1 MKALFMRFPPRNR
14 YMSSSVAFIV
24 DSSTLFLEGQLLP
37 CSDLL
42 LRPHIPSLL
51 VPKFQLGR
59 RSQNMCAETCML
71 EASRV

>member
-1 MKALFMRFPPRNR
+1 MKALFMRFPPGNR

-24 DSSTLFLEGQLLP
+24 DASTLFLEGQLLP

-42 LRPHIPSLL
+42 PPPHIPSLL
-51 VPKFQLGR
+51 VRKFQLGR
-59 RSQNMCAETCML
+59 RSQKMCAETCML